1 MNTKQQAYYQQ
12 LNDKELIARIV
23 QDDAA
28 AVEYLFFVKCR
39 PMFQRIVY
47 QLFSN
52 NVEVEELI
60 GEFYLYVRKN
70 DWAKLKSFEGKSSLM
85 TWLTVV
91 ATRFFVNNR
100 QDLVNLQDTIAQN
113 VQDLTN
119 QLQSNDQIINK
130 LELYDAVFKIPNPK
144 YRWVILADLN
154 GNTSQEMSIALQT
167 TIGNIYNYRKRGIIE
182 LKEIINEWKHV

>member
-1 MNTKQQAYYQQ
+1 MNTNRQSYYQQ
-12 LNDKELIARIV
+12 LNDKELIVRIV

-52 NVEVEELI
+52 NVEIEELI

-70 DWAKLKSFEGKSSLM
+70 DWAKLKSFEGKSALM

-119 QLQSNDQIINK
+119 QLQSNDQAINK
-130 LELYDAVFKIPNPK
+130 MELYDAVFKMSNPK

-154 GNTSQEMSIALQT
+154 GNTSQEMSIALHT
-167 TIGNIYNYRKRGIIE
+167 TVGNIYNYRKRGIIE
-182 LKEIINEWKHV
+182 LKEILNEWKHV